1 MQETVDRL
9 CFGHENLQNGLKV
22 LNVGFG
28 LGIVRISLAS
38 CYIPIPSHAQ
48 CTSQIDSMFQALST
62 KPAQHVIIE
71 AHPDV
76 LKHMRELGWYEKPGV
91 RILEGKWQDYIESEE
106 LLSVGGFD
114 IIYTDTFSEDY
125 QGTDSMAVDLSVF

>member
-1 MQETVDRL
+1 MQETVDKL
-9 CFGHENLQNGLKV
+9 CLDHENIKDGLKV

-28 LGIVRISLAS
+28 LGIVRICWVLVLLYAL
-38 CYIPIPSHAQ
+38 INLSHS
-48 CTSQIDSMFQALST
+48 TQIDTMFQALPT

-76 LKHMRELGWYEKPGV
+76 LKHMKELDWYEKPGV
-91 RILEGKWQDYIESEE
+91 KVLEGKWQDFVESEE

-114 IIYTDTFSEDY
+114 VIYTDTFSEDY
-125 QGTDSMAVDLSVF
+125 KGAVLA